1 MTLGQGECDLSAWV
15 PAKKTAMNRIIAL
28 CFFVLIPAMA
38 LAAIVGDD
46 TVYNVE
52 AGDTLP
58 LISAK
63 LGADTQ
69 AIMRDNGL
77 TRGQALP
84 RGKLLINTRKITP
97 KESGNGIIID
107 ISGRMLY
114 YFESSRIEM
123 SFPVGLGMPKWRDIT
138 RWHTP
143 SGTFTV
149 YRKARNPVWHV
160 PESIQ
165 MQMKI
170 EGKPVLTRVLP
181 GPDNPLG
188 RYVLYTSI
196 PGVEIHETIAP
207 VSVYRFRSH
216 GCIRVLTEHI
226 VPFFEKV
233 EVGTRGELVYEPVK
247 AAVEGW
253 RVFLQV
259 DPDVYGKVDNVM
271 DEVND
276 RLQTLNAG
284 AVCWE
289 KVMSVVQ
296 EQSGDAEEITLL
308 PTCMLNHE

>member
-1 MTLGQGECDLSAWV
+1 MKT
-15 PAKKTAMNRIIAL
+15 TAMNRIIAL
-28 CFFVLIPAMA
+28 CFFVLIPALA
-38 LAAIVGDD
+38 PAAIVGDE
-46 TVYNVE
+46 TLYNVE

-63 LGADTQ
+63 LGADTL
-69 AIMRDNGL
+69 AIMRDNSL
-77 TRGQALP
+77 RPGQVAPGRAL
-84 RGKLLINTRKITP
+84 LVNTRKITP
-97 KESGNGIIID
+97 KEIDDGIIID

-114 YFESSRIEM
+114 YFESARLEM
-123 SFPVGLGMPKWRDIT
+123 SFPVGLGMPQWRDMK

-143 SGTFTV
+143 TGSFTI

-170 EGKPVLTRVLP
+170 EGKPVLTKVLP

-196 PGVEIHETIAP
+196 PGVEIHETISP
-207 VSVYRFRSH
+207 TSVYRFRSH

-233 EVGTRGELVYEPVK
+233 GVGTQGELVYEPVK
-247 AAVEGW
+247 AGVAEGW

-259 DPDVYGKVDNVM
+259 DPDVYGKVENVI
-271 DEVND
+271 DEVNN
-276 RLQTLNAG
+276 RLEALNASA
-284 AVCWE
+284 AVCW
-289 KVMSVVQ
+289 KDVMRVVQ
-296 EQSGDAEEITLL
+296 EQSGDAEEITML
-308 PTCMLNHE
+308 PTCVLNHE